1 VQRTL
6 LLLPVL
12 LLGCKQPATKTPQEA
27 TPANVTGTQTVPVPF
42 SLISGNINSDSA
54 VFEAAGITA
63 SIANSG
69 TGMQTIHITREG
81 KRLINYMRAI
91 DSAAA
96 TIPVPQLMITGTDTA
111 VGFNTEPAANR
122 KIFFKIKNNRATYT
136 KMGNAPAGPAPDT
149 IKKAPADAGA
159 L

>member
-1 VQRTL
+1 MQRTL

-12 LLGCKQPATKTPQEA
+12 ILSCKQPATKTPQEA
-27 TPANVTGTQTVPVPF
+27 ASVTETQAVPVPF
-42 SLISGNINSDSA
+42 TVISGNINSDSA

-63 SIANSG
+63 AIANSG

-91 DSAAA
+91 DSTAKA
-96 TIPVPQLMITGTDTA
+96 IPVPQLIITGTDTV
-111 VGFNTEPAANR
+111 VGLSTAPAAARN
-122 KIFFKIKNNRATYT
+122 IFFKIKNNKATYIKT
-136 KMGNAPAGPAPDT
+136 GNSSKETAPDT

>member
-1 VQRTL
+1 MQRIL

-12 LLGCKQPATKTPQEA
+12 FFGCKQPASKSTAEKTAATVNMREVKPQ
-27 TPANVTGTQTVPVPF
+27 PF
-42 SLISGNINSDSA
+42 DLISGKIESDSA

-63 SIANSG
+63 AIGNG
-69 TGMQTIHITREG
+69 PNGIQTIHITREG

-91 DSAAA
+91 DSTAT
-96 TIPVPQLMITGTDTA
+96 TIPVPQLIITGTDTA
-111 VGFNTEPAANR
+111 VGFNMGKMRFN
-122 KIFFKIKNNRATYT
+122 IKNNRATYT
-136 KMGNAPAGPAPDT
+136 KGDEATASDDS